1 MTMKKA
7 LLLISFIYSFAAFG
21 QEGQF
26 SQYFASGALM
36 NPAFPGTITTINFNS
51 NYKRAGNPDT
61 ESYVELMQGSF
72 SYPLRRVT
80 TREEYFGSVGV
91 TFFRESR
98 GYQGAYRNQKVI
110 GNFSYVVNLS
120 ELRNQLL
127 VFGIQAGYAQ
137 QNISGDGYRWGSQFN
152 QYLDGGYDGSLAG
165 EGIVFDPVW
174 YPVINFGA
182 LYTTYDN
189 DDYKIRDYAF
199 SAGISAD
206 NLNRP
211 KIGSIEDFDA
221 RKAMLYKAFAVFQFP
236 LGARL
241 YGHPSAYVLNS
252 NGSTQMNIGMYISTF
267 VSSSKSNLG
276 VELQTG
282 GWYRVND
289 SFIALIGLK
298 IEQIKVGFSV
308 DMNATNQGLNEQI
321 NGNVSAYEISLG
333 YSFELHKS
341 YRRLSNPMF

>member
-1 MTMKKA
+1 MKKA
-7 LLLISFIYSFAAFG
+7 LLLIFLLNTFFAYG

-51 NYKRAGNPDT
+51 NYKRAGKADT
-61 ESYVELMQGSF
+61 ESYVELMQGSLT
-72 SYPLRRVT
+72 YPLRRVT
-80 TREEYFGSVGV
+80 TKEEYFGSVGL

-98 GYQGAYRNQKVI
+98 GFQGTYRHQKVI
-110 GNFSYVVNLS
+110 GNFAYVLNLS
-120 ELRNQLL
+120 ELRNQLI

-137 QNISGDGYRWGSQFN
+137 QDFSGNGYRWGSQFN
-152 QYLDGGYDGSLAG
+152 QYLDDGYDSSLAG
-165 EGIVFDPVW
+165 EGISFDPLW

-182 LYTTYDN
+182 LYSTYDN

-199 SAGISAD
+199 SVGLSAD

-211 KIGSIEDFDA
+211 KIGSIDGNDA
-221 RKAMLYKAFAVFQFP
+221 RKSMLYKLFAVFQFP
-236 LGARL
+236 LGARF

-252 NGSTQMNIGMYISTF
+252 NGSTQLNVGMYVSTF

-276 VELQTG
+276 LELQTG
-282 GWYRVND
+282 GWYRLND
-289 SFIALIGLK
+289 SFIGLIGLK
-298 IEQIKVGFSV
+298 VDQLKLGFSV
-308 DMNATNQGLNEQI
+308 DLNATNQGLNEQVE
-321 NGNVSAYEISLG
+321 GSVSAYEISLG

>member
-1 MTMKKA
+1 MKKA
-7 LLLISFIYSFAAFG
+7 LLLLVFLLFAFSTYG

-51 NYKRAGNPDT
+51 NYKRAGSADT
-61 ESYVELMQGSF
+61 ESHVELMQGTF
-72 SYPLRRVT
+72 TYPLRKVT
-80 TREEYFGSVGV
+80 TKEEYFGSVGL

-98 GYQGAYRNQKVI
+98 GFQGAYRNQKVI
-110 GNFSYVVNLS
+110 GNFAYVVNLS
-120 ELRNQLL
+120 ELRNQLV
-127 VFGIQAGYAQ
+127 VFGVQAGYAQ
-137 QNISGDGYRWGSQFN
+137 QSITGDGYRWGSQFN
-152 QYLDGGYDGSLAG
+152 QYLDDGFDGSLAG
-165 EGIVFDPVW
+165 EGISFEPVW

-199 SAGISAD
+199 SVGLSAD

-211 KIGSIEDFDA
+211 KIGLIDGIDA

-236 LGARL
+236 LGARF

-252 NGSTQMNIGMYISTF
+252 NGSTQINAGMYISTF
-267 VSSSKSNLG
+267 VSSSRSNLG

-282 GWYRVND
+282 AWYRLND
-289 SFIALIGLK
+289 SFIGLIGLK
-298 IEQIKVGFSV
+298 VDQLKLGFSV
-308 DMNATNQGLNEQI
+308 DLNATNQGLNEQV
-321 NGNVSAYEISLG
+321 GGSVSAYELSLG